1 MNDPRKHATLY
12 RMVTDE
18 HVCPFGLKA
27 RHLLRR
33 KGYTV
38 DDHCLREREE
48 VDAFRAR
55 EGVDSTP
62 QVYVEGRRLGGY
74 DDLRRYFGLRVRD
87 SKMTRYAPVLAVLVV
102 AAVMALA
109 AHWAAYSTLGHWRV
123 LEWAVAFA
131 MCLLACLKLRDLGSF
146 SNLFLGYD
154 LLAQRAVPYAY
165 AYPFAEL
172 LAGLLMIAGLLPWL
186 SGPLALLIGA
196 IGACSVVKAVYLD
209 KRELKCACVG
219 GDSQVQLGW
228 VSLSENL
235 AMLGMGL
242 WVLLR

>member
-87 SKMTRYAPVLAVLVV
+87 SKTTRYAPVLAVLVV

-146 SNLFLGYD
+146 SSLFLGYD

-219 GDSQVQLGW
+219 GDSQVPLGW